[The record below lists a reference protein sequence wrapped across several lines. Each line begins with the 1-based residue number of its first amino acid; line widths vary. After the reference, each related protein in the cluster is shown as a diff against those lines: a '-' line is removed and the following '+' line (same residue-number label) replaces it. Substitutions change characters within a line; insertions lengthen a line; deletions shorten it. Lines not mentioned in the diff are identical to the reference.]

1 MTPPNMSPLGGA
13 VTVDVDGKGK
23 VWASAPDGAVRFD
36 PETER
41 FTDFKSQ
48 AYKTARGTGMTYG
61 AAGDRD
67 GNGWWTQM
75 AFDIV
80 GRADP
85 VSGKTQEVKLP
96 VIKAEMDRAT
106 PEARAVYDKFD
117 ELSFGSPLPWQQGP
131 RRMGT
136 DKNADVLWV
145 GNSWG
150 GSLARIDT
158 RTLETSIVPL
168 PDPSA
173 MQPYHI
179 AVDKNHNVW
188 GNLWTNDQIL
198 KYDPATSKW
207 TIFELPVRGTEIRH
221 IALDERQGKT
231 QVILPVYRTNQMGVM
246 TLRSEAELA
255 ALKAQAAK

>member
-1 MTPPNMSPLGGA
+1 
-13 VTVDVDGKGK
+13 
-23 VWASAPDGAVRFD
+23 
-36 PETER
+36 
-41 FTDFKSQ
+41 
-48 AYKTARGTGMTYG
+48 MTYG

-67 GNGWWTQM
+67 GNGWWAQM
-75 AFDIV
+75 AFDID
-80 GRADP
+80 RARP
-85 VSGKTQEVKLP
+85 TRVTGKTQEVKLP
-96 VIKAEMDRAT
+96 PVKAEMDRAT

-117 ELSFGSPLPWQQGP
+117 DLAFGSPLPWQQGP

-150 GSLARIDT
+150 GSLARINT

-168 PDPSA
+168 PDPTS

-198 KYDPATSKW
+198 QIRPGHLQVDDLRAAGARHGDPPHRA
-207 TIFELPVRGTEIRH
+207 R
-221 IALDERQGKT
+221 
-231 QVILPVYRTNQMGVM
+231 
-246 TLRSEAELA
+246 
-255 ALKAQAAK
+255 